1 MANWFQEH
9 PVFTIIGHTI
19 VVATATWVVSSF
31 VIDENKVNLFK
42 AKAENA
48 ESMSAQFQSK
58 ISVLELE
65 LAKLKTEN
73 GRYLSWLVGEPK
85 SFPALEKKISE
96 LEARLADSQAKA
108 ISGVIESNSPATR
121 PDSLYEFSRDFTR
134 GESFVDPKTKAI
146 IGISSIAAD
155 NSAKGTLHLPGSKS
169 VEVEGIRPGSTWTF
183 EKNGVRYQL
192 TMETVNWTNNSVK
205 AFVSEI
211 AD

>member
-9 PVFTIIGHTI
+9 PVFTIIGHTL

-96 LEARLADSQAKA
+96 LEAGLAISQARA
-108 ISGVIESNSPATR
+108 ISEVIESNSSAAR
-121 PDSLYEFSRDFTR
+121 LDSLYEYSKDFTR

-146 IGISSIAAD
+146 IGISSINSD
-155 NSAKGTLHLPGSKS
+155 NSARGTLHLPGGKS
-169 VEVEGIRPGSTWTF
+169 VDLDGVRPGSTWTF
-183 EKNGVRYQL
+183 ERNGVHYQL
-192 TMETVNWTNNSVK
+192 TMETINWTNNSVK
-205 AFVSEI
+205 ASISEI
-211 AD
+211 KN

>member
-65 LAKLKTEN
+65 LARLKSEN
-73 GRYLSWLVGEPK
+73 GRYLSWLVAEPR
-85 SFPALEKKISE
+85 SFPALEKKIAE
-96 LEARLADSQAKA
+96 LEVGLVASQTNT
-108 ISGVIESNSPATR
+108 ISEKDVPSQSGKKNEQ
-121 PDSLYEFSRDFTR
+121 LYEFSQGFTR

-146 IGISSIAAD
+146 IGISSISMD
-155 NSAKGTLHLPGSKS
+155 NSAIGTLHLPGGKS
-169 VEVEGIRPGSTWTF
+169 EEVKEIKPGSTWTF
-183 EKNGVRYQL
+183 EKSGVRYQL
-192 TMETVNWTNNSVK
+192 TMEMVNWINNSVK
-205 AFVSEI
+205 ASVSEV